1 MNTILPIPNVGQ
13 RVRFVRSDWGDAGMN
28 MPVGAEGKVI
38 EASEERITLEI
49 DEQWREGATDDG
61 CWAFYPECGPVP
73 HTNGFDMTP
82 IEQFHFLCDYIS

>member
-1 MNTILPIPNVGQ
+1 MNATLPIPNVGQ

-28 MPVGAEGKVI
+28 MPVGAEGTVT
-38 EASEERITLEI
+38 EASENRIVLDI
-49 DEQWREGATDDG
+49 DEAWKDGSAEGG
-61 CWAFYPECGPVP
+61 WSFYEECGPVP